1 MTVTQQLLDRWVN
14 GDMVTLEE
22 FGGADVVLEAADALI
37 VEDPLSLTEIVCEYW
52 EGFAASQERA
62 VRAIVAAADADH
74 PDMDAVHD
82 ALLGNRVVLPAV
94 ADALVDALSDH
105 ARNDGLYGDI
115 ATETWTRLAIGD
127 WCPSLDVRGHLRR
140 RAMEVGAAATIH
152 LVRSVGAAVN
162 TWNDKE
168 LIASLTAL
176 GSFDEFEADVHFE
189 LAMHQLGMAC
199 AATNDAV
206 ALEGIRATVEHLRV
220 TERWDNRVD
229 ARAYLTPLEA
239 LVRFAHGGTVTA
251 DDVAEAR
258 VRISEYLIGYRGL
271 HRHWRQGHA
280 DVTDGWA
287 VLLQLLADAARA
299 EDEHWFAPADVIGA
313 VASLYVAETSIELV
327 ARNSDTSAFVQSGVS
342 ALVRPR
348 LVATFSD
355 HPPAAG
361 FLDRWLADNAARRE
375 TDPVLIGAV
384 ESLRAAVLDQGTQY
398 PKAERG
404 PGEASGSTL
413 PSTDDAAFI
422 ADVLRTRRQ
431 PTQHEIRLTR
441 RVVDDISR
449 IVPSHLMTVRPQVVS
464 LVLGIVQFTSHMLNQ
479 PQDARKALPFLGAM
493 ITENGKPVVEE
504 KLRDALCTWLIAA
517 SLNADPE
524 PQAVAGGRA
533 DIRVAFPEAVFY
545 IEVKRVL
552 TQEDD
557 ERASAHYGDQA
568 AQYAVTSVPI
578 TFLALLDYGFRRT
591 RLDLETVIWT
601 TPHTLPGVA
610 SPYALT
616 GLRIQT
622 NVATPSAATRSY
634 RARASPPRPA

>member
-1 MTVTQQLLDRWVN
+1 MQQLLDRWVD
-14 GDMVTLEE
+14 GETVTLEE
-22 FGGADVVLEAADALI
+22 FGGPDVVLDAADALI
-37 VEDPLSLTEIVCEYW
+37 VDDPLSLTEILCEYW
-52 EGFAASQERA
+52 EAFGPSQEQA
-62 VRAIVAAADADH
+62 VRTIVAAADADH

-82 ALLGNRVVLPAV
+82 ALLVNEAVLPAV
-94 ADALVDALSDH
+94 ADALVNALSDH
-105 ARNDGLYGDI
+105 AQNDGLYGDI

-127 WCPSLDVRGHLRR
+127 WCSSLEVRGHLRR
-140 RAMEVGAAATIH
+140 RAMHVGAAATIH

-168 LIASLTAL
+168 LIEALTVL
-176 GSFDEFEADVHFE
+176 GSLDEFEADVHFE
-189 LAMHQLGMAC
+189 LAMHQLGAAC
-199 AATNDAV
+199 AATNGAI
-206 ALEGIRATVEHLRV
+206 ALDGIRATVEHLRI
-220 TERWDNRVD
+220 TERWDDRVD

-239 LVRFAHGGTVTA
+239 LVRFASGGTVTA

-258 VRISEYLIGYRGL
+258 VRVSEYLIGYHGL

-280 DVTDGWA
+280 DVTAGWA
-287 VLLQLLADAARA
+287 LLLQLLTDAVGA
-299 EDEHWFAPADVIGA
+299 EDEHWFAPGDVIGA

-327 ARNSDTSAFVQSGVS
+327 ARNSDTSPIVQTGVS

-348 LVATFSD
+348 LVAAFSD
-355 HPPAAG
+355 HPPATG
-361 FLDRWLADNAARRE
+361 FLDRWLADNAARQE
-375 TDPVLIGAV
+375 TEPVLIGAV
-384 ESLRAAVLDQGTQY
+384 ESLRAVVFDQGTLR
-398 PKAERG
+398 PKDECG
-404 PGEASGSTL
+404 PGERRGSAL
-413 PSTDDAAFI
+413 PGTDAATFL

-441 RVVDDISR
+441 RVVADISR
-449 IVPSHLMTVRPQVVS
+449 IVPSHLMTIRPQVTS

-493 ITENGKPVVEE
+493 VTENGKPVVED

-517 SLNADPE
+517 SLSADPE

-533 DIRVAFPEAVFY
+533 DIRVTFPEAVFY

-568 AQYAVTSVPI
+568 AQYAVTSAPI
-578 TFLALLDYGFRRT
+578 TFLALLDYGFRNT

-616 GLRIQT
+616 GLRIQA

-634 RARASPPRPA
+634 RARAPQA

>member
-1 MTVTQQLLDRWVN
+1 MTVMQQLLDRWVN
-14 GDMVTLEE
+14 GETVTLEE
-22 FGGADVVLEAADALI
+22 FGGPDVVLDAADALI
-37 VEDPLSLTEIVCEYW
+37 VDDPLSLTEIVCEYW
-52 EGFAASQERA
+52 EAFEPSQEQA
-62 VRAIVAAADADH
+62 VRTIVAAADADH

-82 ALLGNRVVLPAV
+82 ALLVNEVVLPAV

-105 ARNDGLYGDI
+105 AQNDGLYGDI

-127 WCPSLDVRGHLRR
+127 WCSSLEVRGHLRR
-140 RAMEVGAAATIH
+140 RAMHVGAEATIH

-168 LIASLTAL
+168 LIEALTVL
-176 GSFDEFEADVHFE
+176 GSSDEFEADVHFE
-189 LAMHQLGMAC
+189 LAMHQLGAAC
-199 AATNDAV
+199 AATNGAV
-206 ALEGIRATVEHLRV
+206 ALDGIRATVEHLRI
-220 TERWDNRVD
+220 TERWDDRVD

-239 LVRFAHGGTVTA
+239 LVRFASGGTVTA
-251 DDVAEAR
+251 NDVAEAR
-258 VRISEYLIGYRGL
+258 VRVSEYLVGYHGL

-280 DVTDGWA
+280 DVTAGWA
-287 VLLQLLADAARA
+287 LLLQLLTDAVGA

-327 ARNSDTSAFVQSGVS
+327 ARDCNSSPIVQAGVS

-348 LVATFSD
+348 LVAAFSD

-361 FLDRWLADNAARRE
+361 FLDRWLVDNAARQDTE
-375 TDPVLIGAV
+375 PVLISAV
-384 ESLRAAVLDQGTQY
+384 KSLRAAVFDQGTHR
-398 PKAERG
+398 PKDECG
-404 PGEASGSTL
+404 PGDGSGSAL
-413 PSTDDAAFI
+413 PGTDAATFL

-441 RVVDDISR
+441 RVVADISR
-449 IVPSHLMTVRPQVVS
+449 IVPSHLMTIRPQVTS

-493 ITENGKPVVEE
+493 VTEDGKPVVEE

-517 SLNADPE
+517 SLSADPE

-533 DIRVAFPEAVFY
+533 DIRVTFPEAVFY

-552 TQEDD
+552 NQEDD
-557 ERASAHYGDQA
+557 KRASAHYGDQA
-568 AQYAVTSVPI
+568 AQYAVTSAPI
-578 TFLALLDYGFRRT
+578 TFLALLDYGFRNT

-601 TPHTLPGVA
+601 TPHMLPGVA

-616 GLRIQT
+616 GLRIQA

-634 RARASPPRPA
+634 RARAPQARPA